1 MGEGTLGDFA
11 PNSKAELRS
20 LEGNFSQ
27 GTVLLQ
33 CEICMEFIATIE
45 SARLFYP
52 MDGTMFTSVDPY
64 HGVPDPFHPTMN
76 WETMRCPHCRMRP
89 FVADDVIKTS
99 IGMMA
104 VPIRGEATEVATP
117 PLTATPKVTAKKKP
131 TKVSTKVEESAPEN
145 AEDNPLS
152 AEEILPFV
160 CEKCGKAFERKNQ
173 LQGHKMQCKA
183 TAPVKKPLHE
193 TEGL

>member
-1 MGEGTLGDFA
+1 
-11 PNSKAELRS
+11 
-20 LEGNFSQ
+20 
-27 GTVLLQ
+27 
-33 CEICMEFIATIE
+33 MEFIATIE

-145 AEDNPLS
+145 AEDNPSHSS
-152 AEEILPFV
+152 A
-160 CEKCGKAFERKNQ
+160 KNAERRLRERTSCRDTRCSAKR
-173 LQGHKMQCKA
+173 
-183 TAPVKKPLHE
+183 PL
-193 TEGL
+193 L